1 MNVKNQKQ
9 LLLNLSA
16 MTRNEL
22 IKEIKHL
29 NIMLGIPNNI
39 KELHSLTIQ
48 ELQIVINCKF
58 ADLNYLLSKSK

>member
-1 MNVKNQKQ
+1 
-9 LLLNLSA
+9 